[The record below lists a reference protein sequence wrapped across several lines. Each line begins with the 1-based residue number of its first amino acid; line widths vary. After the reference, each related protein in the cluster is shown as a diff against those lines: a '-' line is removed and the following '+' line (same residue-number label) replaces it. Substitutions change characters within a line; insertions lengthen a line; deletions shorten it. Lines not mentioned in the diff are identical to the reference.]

1 MTPDQAAAL
10 AQTLTQS
17 WPGRGVASDVWRGRL
32 ETLDYDAARTTVV
45 RLIDTC
51 EQPPSVAQF
60 IAAYRS
66 VVTPA
71 RLRYQEPCSI
81 CDGTGWEQI
90 TVQRPNYPMPTTG
103 VVPCRCTNGRTVD
116 EAHRRA
122 VDANDHELRRRPPA
136 PTAA

>member
-17 WPGRGVASDVWRGRL
+17 WPGRGVATDVWRGRL
-32 ETLDYDAARTTVV
+32 ETLDYDDARTTIV
-45 RLIDTC
+45 RLIDTF
-51 EQPPSVAQF
+51 ENPPSVAQF
-60 IAAYRS
+60 IASYRATA
-66 VVTPA
+66 TPTRA
-71 RLRYQEPCSI
+71 RYLEPCAI

-90 TVQRPNYPMPTTG
+90 TVQRPNYPTQTTG
-103 VVPCRCTNGRTVD
+103 VVPCRCTNGRTID

-122 VDANDHELRRRPPA
+122 VDANDHELRRRPT